1 MQKNQDNN
9 LETHVS
15 SQLPEEVANFLR
27 RLGGLQGGVVV
38 AVSGGPD
45 SVAILRA
52 LLKCRAELIA
62 GPIIIAHLNHM
73 LRGEESQADE
83 EFVRDLYLSLR
94 PTYRDALKFACDRAD
109 IRVQATKQRDNLEN
123 AARKYRY
130 GWLART
136 ARNQGISWI
145 ATGHT
150 ADDQAETVLH
160 RLLRGSGIKGLRGIA
175 ERRALGPGLFM
186 IRPLLRVSRQEVLQF
201 LESEGQSYRLDSTNL
216 DLRYTRNR
224 IRHELL
230 PFLAKNYTPDIVL
243 KLCRL
248 AEQARATYRRVEE
261 RAGALLV
268 RMELPRAGVVMVF
281 DRETI
286 AVAPRNLVR
295 EAFRLVWE
303 RENWPAHAMTFEH
316 WDRLAAVAVGEFF
329 AVDFPG
335 GIRARC
341 HGRVVQLGQL
351 P

>member
-1 MQKNQDNN
+1 MTQNRDN
-9 LETHVS
+9 LETQAS
-15 SQLPEEVANFLR
+15 CRLTEEVAHFLR

-45 SVAILRA
+45 SVALLRA
-52 LLKCRAELIA
+52 ILKCPAELIA
-62 GPIIIAHLNHM
+62 GPIVIAHLNHL

-94 PTYRDALKFACDRAD
+94 PTYGDTLKFVWERAD

-130 GWLART
+130 GWLGRT
-136 ARNQGISWI
+136 ARDRAISWI

-160 RLLRGSGIKGLRGIA
+160 RLLRGSGIRGLRGIA
-175 ERRALGPGLFM
+175 ERRTLVPGLFV

-230 PFLAKNYTPDIVL
+230 PFLAKNYTQDIVPR
-243 KLCRL
+243 LCGL
-248 AEQARATYRRVEE
+248 AEQARNTYRRVEE
-261 RAGALLV
+261 RAQALLAK
-268 RMELPRAGVVMVF
+268 MELPRAGAVMVF

-286 AVAPRNLVR
+286 AAAPRNLVR

-303 RENWPAHAMTFEH
+303 RENWPAHAMAFEH
-316 WDRLAAVAVGEFF
+316 WDRLAAVARGEIP

-335 GIRARC
+335 GIRGRG
-341 HGRVVQLGQL
+341 HGRVVQLVGV
-351 P
+351 